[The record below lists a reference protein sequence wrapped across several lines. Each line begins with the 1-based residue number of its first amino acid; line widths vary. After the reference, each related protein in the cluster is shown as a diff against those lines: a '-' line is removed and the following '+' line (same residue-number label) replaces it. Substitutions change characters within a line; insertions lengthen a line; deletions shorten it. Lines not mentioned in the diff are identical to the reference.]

1 MGAVN
6 PETTVDDD
14 DNSQI
19 HQPRQTHLAV
29 QDATLV
35 DPSKLTALSPEVVSY
50 CVRGW
55 KRSRRTN
62 GRMDGNGSMDLP
74 AARVGIPFL
83 SINRISH
90 ILFIIIFTIITI
102 IMY

>member
-35 DPSKLTALSPEVVSY
+35 DPSKLTALSPEVVS
-50 CVRGW
+50 RLS
-55 KRSRRTN
+55 KN
-62 GRMDGNGSMDLP
+62 ERMDG
-74 AARVGIPFL
+74 RKWI
-83 SINRISH
+83 
-90 ILFIIIFTIITI
+90 
-102 IMY
+102 Y